1 MELKLEK
8 NAAPIKIIVKNNKNK
23 TENVLSRCESLL
35 GAQGKGV
42 LYTQIVT
49 SAGIKIVKLILDQQ
63 PKTLQT
69 TNHQTRPV
77 QTLLQPTQRSI
88 QVGNLQRPIKTVS
101 LQNNETLRQRI
112 VRQPV
117 PYERQVSHISHHV
130 KIKQEPGEPA
140 SPARP
145 VIQQQ
150 VTTSPLVDIKHDP
163 SSSSSST
170 DMLCTICGESF
181 TEKYVF
187 SSHIK
192 NHLREKIERKVNK
205 GCKKFILK
213 QAKVEPDT
221 DLTPKCIPKPSL
233 TCFPIKDEP
242 DFSLGSSEQSSPISD
257 RTDDIPN
264 DISQILDEIEK
275 NLEKPIKENLDDLED
290 ISLGQGIETPPDS
303 ESEGYDSLN
312 LNITESLDFKVGGNR
327 FDANTPVNPRLML
340 NHAGDHDYLL
350 PSPVSTLGISSPP
363 SSDASLSPRS
373 QIMNSNTL
381 LDDSFQNNE
390 TTVSPKLS
398 LEPPANNILS
408 LGKFS
413 LQDILKHISM
423 NNIPDSQRSERV
435 TLHKHNSDFSLH
447 NLVGKPNNNQE
458 PMDLCALATSG
469 LPGDNK
475 TITSNQII
483 NMNSISDDL
492 VKLEERA
499 DCSVCG
505 KSIALKFLG
514 KHLEMQHN
522 VGKSICCAHCEATF
536 LNRAQ
541 LKAHEITAHATSTS
555 QRYDCSSCGERFL
568 NGSSYQRHM
577 KNVHLINLNMLCS
590 DCGARFTDLAKF
602 EVHRLVHVDSRR
614 ELCGLCGSKFNSKVE
629 MIAHMQK
636 KHSNSNSPAA
646 NVNKSHTCSICH
658 KNFTQ
663 KSHLNRHL
671 KIHGGNL
678 SLVCA
683 VCNKHC
689 ISKADL
695 NKHRASHVSCNI
707 CGKQFDTNVHLQQH
721 TIESHSRELTL
732 TLASPDQD
740 DDPLMEERDLS
751 FNHSLSG
758 TSPMLIN
765 RLKPSP
771 THSAGFSTTSS
782 ADSSF
787 VDDIVMSC
795 SPAPSSTYSDSMDS
809 NFLTLLPSLDS
820 DSLYMEHENSK
831 PVQNFSVSD
840 ISDTSFFD
848 ANHQIEE
855 DILKTEFFP

>member
-8 NAAPIKIIVKNNKNK
+8 NAAPIKIIVKNNNNK
-23 TENVLSRCESLL
+23 TDNVLSRCESLL

-63 PKTLQT
+63 PRTLQT
-69 TNHQTRPV
+69 TNQQPRPV
-77 QTLLQPTQRSI
+77 QTLIQPTQQSI
-88 QVGNLQRPIKTVS
+88 QVGNQQRSIQTVC
-101 LQNNETLRQRI
+101 LQNNDALKQRI

-117 PYERQVSHISHHV
+117 QYERQVSNISQQV

-145 VIQQQ
+145 GIQ
-150 VTTSPLVDIKHDP
+150 VTKYPLDRKPDP
-163 SSSSSST
+163 SGGSSSS

-213 QAKVEPDT
+213 QAKVEPDS
-221 DLTPKCIPKPSL
+221 DLTPKSSPKPSL

-257 RTDDIPN
+257 SADDIPN

-275 NLEKPIKENLDDLED
+275 NLEKPIKENLDELED

-303 ESEGYDSLN
+303 ESEGNDSLN
-312 LNITESLDFKVGGNR
+312 LNISESSMDFKVGGSR
-327 FDANTPVNPRLML
+327 FDANTPVDPRLLL

-350 PSPVSTLGISSPP
+350 PSPVSTPGASSPL
-363 SSDASLSPRS
+363 SDASLSPRS
-373 QIMNSNTL
+373 QIINSNPL
-381 LDDSFQNNE
+381 LDDSIQNNQ
-390 TTVSPKLS
+390 TLNLS

-413 LQDILKHISM
+413 LQDILKHISI

-435 TLHKHNSDFSLH
+435 TLHKYNIDSSIINLIGSNNS
-447 NLVGKPNNNQE
+447 QE
-458 PMDLCALATSG
+458 AMDLCSLDPSG
-469 LPGDNK
+469 IPGDNK
-475 TITSNQII
+475 TVISNQII
-483 NMNSISDDL
+483 NINSTSDDL
-492 VKLEERA
+492 VKIEERA

-541 LKAHEITAHATSTS
+541 LKAHEIAAHATSTS

-577 KNVHLINLNMLCS
+577 KNVHLINLNMVCS

-614 ELCGLCGSKFNSKVE
+614 ELCGLCGGKFNSKVE
-629 MIAHMQK
+629 MISHMQK

-671 KIHGGNL
+671 KIHGGDL

-683 VCNKHC
+683 VCKKQC

-695 NKHRASHVSCNI
+695 TRHRVSHVSCNI
-707 CGKQFDTNVHLQQH
+707 CGKQFDTNVHLQHH

-751 FNHSLSG
+751 YNHSLSG

-765 RLKPSP
+765 RRKPSP
-771 THSAGFSTTSS
+771 THSSGFSTASSS

-809 NFLTLLPSLDS
+809 NFSALLPSLDS

-831 PVQNFSVSD
+831 HVQNFSVSD